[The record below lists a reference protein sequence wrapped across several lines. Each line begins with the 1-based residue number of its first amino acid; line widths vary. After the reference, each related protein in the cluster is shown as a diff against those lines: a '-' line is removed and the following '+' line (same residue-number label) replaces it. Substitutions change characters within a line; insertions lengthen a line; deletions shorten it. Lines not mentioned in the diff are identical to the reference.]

1 MSEQSLYRLTD
12 YKMKKIRCPFFT
24 TSYLFILLSTIAMNT
39 YSQGETPIDLEK
51 AKSQL
56 QKDRE
61 KIFIEALQLSVSQ
74 AAVFHPIYVK
84 FNNEKKKLDEEL
96 LSLFVNYATNYKHL
110 DVKLMTAFIKQSEK
124 YQQNEMGVRKKYYK
138 LLNEAISIE
147 IGSQFYEVDDFIST
161 SLRINILSGLPF
173 TGAITRQKDSQNT
186 TSN

>member
-1 MSEQSLYRLTD
+1 ML
-12 YKMKKIRCPFFT
+12 
-24 TSYLFILLSTIAMNT
+24 ILLLTIAVNA
-39 YSQGETPIDLEK
+39 YAQEETPLDLEK
-51 AKSQL
+51 AKNQL

-96 LSLFVNYATNYKHL
+96 LSLFVNYATNYKQL
-110 DVKLMTAFIKQSEK
+110 NVELMTAFISRSEK
-124 YQQNEMGVRKKYYK
+124 YQQKEIGVRKKYYK

-147 IGSQFYEVDDFIST
+147 VGSQFYEVDDFIST